1 VDPGPFVRGV
11 AVGLAI
17 AAPVG
22 PIGALTIRRT
32 LTDGRLPGLVTG
44 LGAASA
50 DFVYGAVAAFGI
62 TAVSSLLLR
71 GRLVLQL
78 VGGGALVWLG
88 WRAVRTRPAV
98 DAGAARPS
106 LRSAFLTTFLLTLSN
121 PTTVLSFAAV
131 FAGLGLGTT
140 TRGTAGAAAMA
151 VGVFVG
157 SALWWVSLTSLV
169 SVARR
174 AATPRRLAW
183 VNRVSGLV
191 VLGFGVLALASA
203 ATG

>member
-1 VDPGPFVRGV
+1 
-11 AVGLAI
+11 
-17 AAPVG
+17 
-22 PIGALTIRRT
+22 
-32 LTDGRLPGLVTG
+32 
-44 LGAASA
+44 
-50 DFVYGAVAAFGI
+50 
-62 TAVSSLLLR
+62 
-71 GRLVLQL
+71 
-78 VGGGALVWLG
+78 
-88 WRAVRTRPAV
+88 
-98 DAGAARPS
+98 
-106 LRSAFLTTFLLTLSN
+106 
-121 PTTVLSFAAV
+121 VLSFAAV

-169 SVARR
+169 SVVRR